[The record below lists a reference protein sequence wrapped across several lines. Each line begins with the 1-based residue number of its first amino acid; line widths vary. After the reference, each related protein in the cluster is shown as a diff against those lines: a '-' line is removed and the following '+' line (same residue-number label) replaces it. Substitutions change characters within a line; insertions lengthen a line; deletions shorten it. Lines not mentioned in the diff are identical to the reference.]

1 MLPPNPPAAAGL
13 AGALPNPLPNRLDI
27 VDELLFPSAPLKLKG
42 AIFGFT
48 QDAADAE
55 EIQESAEAALAATSQ
70 GI

>member
-1 MLPPNPPAAAGL
+1 MSVRLTVVHSYSKKMLESGDNQ
-13 AGALPNPLPNRLDI
+13 I
-27 VDELLFPSAPLKLKG
+27 KKKTE
-42 AIFGFT
+42 T